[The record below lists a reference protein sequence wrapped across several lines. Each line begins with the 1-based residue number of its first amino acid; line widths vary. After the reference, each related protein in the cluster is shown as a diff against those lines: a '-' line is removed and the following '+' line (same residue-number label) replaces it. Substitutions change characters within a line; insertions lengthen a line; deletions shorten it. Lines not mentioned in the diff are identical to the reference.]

1 MSINQIKICKPQM
14 ILCDI
19 EGTTTS
25 IDFVKKILFP
35 FFIKNL
41 EEFLQNKQ
49 NDPLIQNCLNNLI
62 EQFANFEKNPQEKF
76 NDFERLK
83 IFKKFDDIVHFIQWL
98 VEKDYKLTS
107 LKQLQQ
113 FVWTKG
119 YDVGVLKGHVYEDV
133 PRCFQRWRSMGI
145 KIGIYSSGSIEAQ
158 KLLFSTTQFG
168 DLNSFIQY
176 NFDTNIGSKMD
187 PQSYYKIAEKVNL
200 SPSEILFLTDIIQE
214 AEAAHKTMMNVF
226 VVERDTNL
234 NQSNG
239 FKTIES
245 FEDIN
250 FHR

>member
-1 MSINQIKICKPQM
+1 M

-83 IFKKFDDIVHFIQWL
+83 IFKKFDDIVHFIKWL

-119 YDVGVLKGHVYEDV
+119 YDVGVLKG
-133 PRCFQRWRSMGI
+133 
-145 KIGIYSSGSIEAQ
+145 
-158 KLLFSTTQFG
+158 
-168 DLNSFIQY
+168 QY
-176 NFDTNIGSKMD
+176 VVFF
-187 PQSYYKIAEKVNL
+187 L
-200 SPSEILFLTDIIQE
+200 SLIRGP
-214 AEAAHKTMMNVF
+214 
-226 VVERDTNL
+226 
-234 NQSNG
+234 G
-239 FKTIES
+239 
-245 FEDIN
+245 
-250 FHR
+250 